1 MKILAIDTSLGSG
14 SVAAADEGGGDEMP
28 LGPAG
33 EHARVLTK
41 ALIEVASR
49 RGWGEGSNP
58 ITGLG
63 PDDVVAV
70 VRGPGSFTGLRVGV
84 TAAKAIA
91 WTTGCHL
98 VGVSG
103 FEVIARRTGR
113 LDGWMDTPVAI
124 AYDAG
129 RGEVFAAWAEP
140 AATDALGWRLAAPCL
155 IPFDDWLGSLPSGS
169 HVSGPAVDAHRER
182 LVDHGGV
189 VCASREACLPFA
201 LDTAAIAGLK
211 ALAGAFDDPRT
222 LVPDYL
228 RPSYAEEAKP
238 GGSGS
243 PTP

>member
-1 MKILAIDTSLGSG
+1 
-14 SVAAADEGGGDEMP
+14 
-28 LGPAG
+28 
-33 EHARVLTK
+33 
-41 ALIEVASR
+41 
-49 RGWGEGSNP
+49 
-58 ITGLG
+58 
-63 PDDVVAV
+63 
-70 VRGPGSFTGLRVGV
+70 VGV

-140 AATDALGWRLAAPCL
+140 AATDAHGWRLAAPCL
-155 IPFDDWLGSLPSGS
+155 LPFDDWLGSLPSGS

-182 LVDHGGV
+182 LVAHGGV

-211 ALAGAFDDPRT
+211 ALAGEFDDPRT

-238 GGSGS
+238 RGSGS